1 VPDHKSRPAIRV
13 DGVSKTFRIPEEAMH
28 TLKERALHPFRRTG
42 YHRFKALEN
51 VSLEIGEGEFFGIVG
66 RNGSGKST
74 LLKCLAGIY
83 RADRG
88 NMWIRGR
95 MSPFIE
101 LGVGFNPDLA
111 ARDNVILSGIML
123 GLSPREAR
131 SRYDRVIEFAELE
144 EFQELKL
151 KNYSSGMHVRLAFSV
166 AIQVDADVLLIDEV
180 LAVGDASFQQKC
192 FDAFDRLQAEGT
204 TIVLVTH
211 DMTTVTRFCDRALL
225 LEQGEVAAEGD
236 PETVAD
242 QYLELNFNRDA
253 PEHGAGDGQVGSGAA
268 RILDIWC
275 EADDGSESSV
285 FLQGQVLRCCV
296 RVEFVESAKD
306 PGLAVAFQNEAEIEV
321 VVASTA
327 HGHDRSGTFAA
338 GEEAMFSVEFTN
350 VLAPGRYFP
359 VATISRLGD
368 GLDLLGRS
376 AREMSI
382 VVQGSAARG
391 GLVDLPV
398 KATIDRSPAASGRS
412 LELH

>member
-1 VPDHKSRPAIRV
+1 
-13 DGVSKTFRIPEEAMH
+13 
-28 TLKERALHPFRRTG
+28 
-42 YHRFKALEN
+42 
-51 VSLEIGEGEFFGIVG
+51 
-66 RNGSGKST
+66 
-74 LLKCLAGIY
+74 
-83 RADRG
+83 
-88 NMWIRGR
+88 
-95 MSPFIE
+95 
-101 LGVGFNPDLA
+101 
-111 ARDNVILSGIML
+111 
-123 GLSPREAR
+123 
-131 SRYDRVIEFAELE
+131 
-144 EFQELKL
+144 
-151 KNYSSGMHVRLAFSV
+151 
-166 AIQVDADVLLIDEV
+166 
-180 LAVGDASFQQKC
+180 
-192 FDAFDRLQAEGT
+192 
-204 TIVLVTH
+204 
-211 DMTTVTRFCDRALL
+211 
-225 LEQGEVAAEGD
+225 
-236 PETVAD
+236 
-242 QYLELNFNRDA
+242 
-253 PEHGAGDGQVGSGAA
+253 
-268 RILDIWC
+268 
-275 EADDGSESSV
+275 
-285 FLQGQVLRCCV
+285 V